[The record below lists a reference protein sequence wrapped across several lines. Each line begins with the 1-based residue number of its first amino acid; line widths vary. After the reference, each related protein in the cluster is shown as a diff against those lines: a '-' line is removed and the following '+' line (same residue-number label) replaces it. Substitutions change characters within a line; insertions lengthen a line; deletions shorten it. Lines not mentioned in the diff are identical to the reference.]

1 VGSFAVPF
9 VADWNGD
16 GKQDIL
22 IGDGDGYI
30 HLYLDIGTWT
40 APKLIAAGLV
50 KVNDERIAVDGAAV
64 PFLVDWNNDGRKDLL
79 VGSREGSVYL
89 FTD

>member
-1 VGSFAVPF
+1 
-9 VADWNGD
+9 
-16 GKQDIL
+16 L

-30 HLYLDIGTWT
+30 HLYLDVSTGNG
-40 APKLIAAGLV
+40 PKLIATGLV
-50 KVNDERIAVDGAAV
+50 KVNDERIAVDGAAA

-79 VGSREGSVYL
+79 VGSQQGDVFL